1 MQLRAAQAQKLQVSL
16 LISDNPANTC
26 GDHPLAT
33 QSITVNDQG
42 NYRLSFDYRADSD
55 RYVFIAFEENP
66 AIEIALT
73 SQRLPGLMMVFNSL
87 NPRVAKRTRQINDGD
102 YGVDEFDFWLP
113 RRAPQQILLAFAL
126 ETPLRLWHR
135 DYLLNG
141 KLRPEQH
148 TNCWVPALDDPHPN
162 VSWQWSEP
170 QLAHQITLLFDN
182 DFDHAMETVQMGHA
196 QSVTP
201 HCTTHYRL
209 WLDEMLLVEVT
220 ENHHSLCH
228 HVLPQGVSFR
238 QIRLELIA
246 SAGALPA
253 LYGLHLH

>member
-1 MQLRAAQAQKLQVSL
+1 VL
-16 LISDNPANTC
+16 
-26 GDHPLAT
+26 
-33 QSITVNDQG
+33 
-42 NYRLSFDYRADSD
+42 
-55 RYVFIAFEENP
+55 IAFEENA
-66 AIEIALT
+66 AIEVALT
-73 SQRLPGLMMVFNSL
+73 SQRLPGVMMVFNSL
-87 NPRVAKRTRQINDGD
+87 NPRVANRTRQINDGD

-126 ETPLRLWHR
+126 ETPLQLWHG

-148 TNCWVPALDDPHPN
+148 TNCWVPAQDDTHPN
-162 VSWQWSEP
+162 VSWHWSEP
-170 QLAHQITLLFDN
+170 QQAKHITLLFDN

-196 QSVTP
+196 QAVTP
-201 HCTTHYRL
+201 HCTTHYRV
-209 WLDEMLLVEVT
+209 WLDEMLLAEVT

-228 HVLPQGVSFR
+228 HAVPEGVSFS
-238 QIRLELIA
+238 QIRLELLA